1 MHSAQ
6 GRSVIF
12 CVRKI
17 LEFDVFPRGD
27 LFGCCSS
34 AMAASTAEEREAQ
47 NDAPT
52 MLSPIA
58 GFGITHITT
67 QQRSAADDVA
77 DTTLKRAAADD
88 VPQLTDEEQQP
99 SKKKLQLD
107 YSRPPPQSQAALYH
121 LLDYRPPNTA
131 ILTAVEKKALQRVM
145 KHYTIPPDFAEV
157 NSYGPRSG
165 LSHEQRV
172 LAAYSAQ
179 LLPPL
184 PSGGC
189 IVCLACGKDGHK
201 KRDCPT
207 AF

>member
-1 MHSAQ
+1 MTS
-6 GRSVIF
+6 
-12 CVRKI
+12 
-17 LEFDVFPRGD
+17 FPT
-27 LFGCCSS
+27 
-34 AMAASTAEEREAQ
+34 AAREA
-47 NDAPT
+47 NDAT
-52 MLSPIA
+52 MLSPIAA

-67 QQRSAADDVA
+67 QQRAEAD
-77 DTTLKRAAADD
+77 DTTLKRTAGDD
-88 VPQLTDEEQQP
+88 VAQLTDEEQQP

-107 YSRPPPQSQAALYH
+107 YSGAPPQSQAALYQ

-145 KHYTIPPDFAEV
+145 KHYTIPADFAEV

-189 IVCLACGKDGHK
+189 IVCLLCGNEGHK
-201 KRDCPT
+201 KRDCPA